1 MRTRSSG
8 LFLVIALAAFSY
20 AAITLPPA
28 IAQSYDTIRRMNPT
42 LALAYLGVVG
52 ALAIIVTVFLI
63 VKLAQMWRRT
73 RRKVKP
79 QKLPSAMTAPQIER
93 EIQTRQKEASEYL
106 DAVKG
111 PERDQLAA
119 RLTVEREK
127 LSNQT
132 LEIVAFGTISSG
144 KSSLLNALIGKA
156 VFVTDAR
163 GGTTILRNETEWQD
177 HGSIRLV
184 DTPGLGE
191 MHGADR
197 AATAIDSARSADLI
211 LYVSDGVLRD
221 FEYDVLRRLAA
232 LEKRILVC
240 LNKEDTFS
248 ARDREELL
256 NQMRHQLR
264 AIVPARD
271 FVSLRANPGT
281 RTRVRVT
288 STGEEVEEQVLVEPD
303 VSALADRMMEI
314 VDKEGSR
321 LLLANLL
328 IRARGLVADTKHR
341 VRDQLEKEARNLVGR
356 YMWQAG
362 GAAALSPFPLLDV
375 AAGLGISYKM
385 VVDIAGVFRQPMDLD
400 SAREMVAQ
408 AGKNLLTSAGM
419 AVATPSIATLAASA
433 LKTIPGI
440 GTIAGGA
447 IQGIVQALV
456 TRWIGLV
463 FIAYFRDEMTD
474 PARVMPGL
482 AKEQWA
488 EVTRPSE
495 LARLVQEGIRRFGAS
510 KRTEG
515 DRHAG

>member
-1 MRTRSSG
+1 VAG
-8 LFLVIALAAFSY
+8 LG
-20 AAITLPPA
+20 
-28 IAQSYDTIRRMNPT
+28 TII
-42 LALAYLGVVG
+42 G
-52 ALAIIVTVFLI
+52 VFLI
-63 VKLAQMWRRT
+63 VKLWQMWRRT
-73 RRKVKP
+73 RHKAKP
-79 QKLPSAMTAPQIER
+79 QKLPSAMTRPQMER
-93 EIQTRQKEASEYL
+93 EIATRQNEASEYL

-111 PERDQLAA
+111 PEREQLAA
-119 RLTVEREK
+119 RLSTEREK
-127 LSNQT
+127 LTNQT

-144 KSSLLNALIGKA
+144 KSSLLNALIGKP
-156 VFVTDAR
+156 VFVTDPR
-163 GGTTILRNETEWQD
+163 GGTTILRNETEWQG

-197 AATAIDSARSADLI
+197 AGTAIESARSADLI
-211 LYVSDGVLRD
+211 LYVTDGVLRD
-221 FEYDVLRRLAA
+221 FEYDVLRRLTA
-232 LEKRILVC
+232 LEKRIVVC

-248 ARDREELL
+248 ARDRDELL

-264 AIVPARD
+264 AIVPTRD
-271 FVSLRANPGT
+271 FVPVRANPTT

-288 STGEEVEEQVLVEPD
+288 STGEEVEEQVIVEPD

-314 VDKEGSR
+314 IDKEGPR

-341 VRDQLEKEARNLVGR
+341 VRDQLEREARELVGR

-385 VVDIAGVFRQPMDLD
+385 VVDIAGVFRQQMDLD

-419 AVATPSIATLAASA
+419 AIATPSIATLAASA
-433 LKTIPGI
+433 LKTIPGV

-447 IQGIVQALV
+447 MQGMVQALV
-456 TRWIGLV
+456 TRWIGMV

-482 AKEQWA
+482 AKEHWA

-495 LARLVQEGIRRFGAS
+495 LARLVQEGIKRFGAAR
-510 KRTEG
+510 RTQG
-515 DRHAG
+515 DGDAR